1 MRVTDR
7 PTPAAQG
14 TPADGDLERR
24 AAGRGLDWLNLFVA
38 NIQTGFGPF
47 ISVYLTTQG
56 WTQTGI
62 GLALSVGTITAMASQ
77 LPAGALVD
85 AIPSKHAVAF
95 FSILAF
101 TASALLL
108 GLWPV
113 PLGVYGAQILHGFS
127 SCTLGPVLATFSLA
141 IAGPA
146 ALGLRLGR
154 NARFSSIGNGLG
166 AILMGAA
173 GYLLTERAVFFLTAA
188 LTLPALAALK
198 PLAAARIGQRPA
210 PPAATQPP
218 APQPSVWRLLADRR
232 LIAFAACAALFTF
245 ANAPMLPLAASALTK
260 VAPDQATIL
269 VACSIVLPQLIV
281 AIFSPSFGALAER
294 RGRRLV
300 LLLGFAAVPL
310 RGLLFALT
318 ANPVAMVL
326 IQALDGIA
334 AASFG
339 VMVPLVVSDIA
350 GRSGHFNLSLAV
362 VGFFIGIGATLS
374 TTAAGWLSD
383 GYGIQAAFAG
393 LALTGLAAT
402 AFVWAAVPETRSKT
416 GIQSDGTTDV
426 SSPGMA
432 RRSRE
437 AAPQR

>member
-1 MRVTDR
+1 MRATDR
-7 PTPAAQG
+7 PTPTTQG
-14 TPADGDLERR
+14 TEAGGEGERY

-101 TASALLL
+101 TVSALLL

-113 PLGVYGAQILHGFS
+113 PLGVYGAQVLHGFS

-173 GYLLTERAVFFLTAA
+173 GYLLAERAVFFLTAA
-188 LTLPALAALK
+188 LTLPALAALR
-198 PLAAARIGQRPA
+198 PLAAARIGQRP
-210 PPAATQPP
+210 PPAALAQP
-218 APQPSVWRLLADRR
+218 PQPSVWRLLADRR

-260 VAPDQATIL
+260 LAPDQATIL

-281 AIFSPSFGALAER
+281 AVFSPSFGALAER

-350 GRSGHFNLSLAV
+350 GRSSHFNLSLAV

-383 GYGIQAAFAG
+383 RYGIPAAFAG

-402 AFVWAAVPETRSKT
+402 GFVWAAVPETRS
-416 GIQSDGTTDV
+416 
-426 SSPGMA
+426 
-432 RRSRE
+432 
-437 AAPQR
+437 